1 MGQSS
6 RKLYW
11 AGAGAIFLI
20 ILLIALAFIVPR
32 IVDSAWL
39 KKTIRTEVAK
49 QVNGELEFQKAKLAI
64 LPVPS
69 VSLQQVSLTIPE
81 TVQIH
86 LDILTVYPKL
96 LPLLVGV
103 LEISKVVV
111 ETPDFLLPLPEK
123 LGRGTDEE
131 KAFYFSDALDN
142 TFAKLAPILAAIPGL
157 NAGVHNGTLRLFA
170 GSDAIFL
177 LQNINGSFAVSTDSL
192 TAAASCSSNIWDFME
207 LQTSLLPASREGK
220 GRISLQNINAKSLAD
235 YFLQE
240 KFPLMEKSLI
250 SLEAE
255 FAINPET
262 GLTADIQS
270 SGSSLAILK
279 ENEKITAKIENF
291 KGSIQYSDQ
300 VSAITVDDITFAYPQ
315 VHLSGSYTFDR
326 SIPHAGLD
334 IRSLNTDIANL
345 NRVLPV
351 FISALYGDLPVVQEI
366 FDIFRGGTITLADLH
381 VEGKSAADLAVFEAM
396 QIDGHVRD
404 GEVLLS
410 DLGLDLQGVTGDVII
425 KNGILEGKNL
435 QARLGKSTGSGGTLK
450 LGLVKNETTPFHL
463 DLDLIADLSAVR
475 PILEKLLPPKDMVV
489 EHLSL
494 FESIAGTGQG
504 RLILGESLESLAA
517 RVEMNKISLQTNY
530 KPIPYPVTVSG
541 GRILYDGLKTHFFEL
556 QGKIGQSTFSNYS
569 ALINWEGDPK
579 IEVKSG
585 SLHIVLHEIFPWL
598 ASDKRLEENLKD
610 IQNIT
615 GIAEVAVKN
624 IQGPLLRPTDLQYE
638 LHCDLKNIDLAAAAL
653 PGPLKLKSGTSE
665 IYPNKAVFENLHADL
680 LDSSLTSSGML
691 QNFINGEINAEISIT
706 DAEIGPEV
714 NAWLSEQIKVPREY
728 IFRAPLLVSRS
739 NVKWSGGGLLD
750 LQGDF
755 SIKDGP
761 GFSIDIMLNQ
771 DELVL
776 RNLSLKNGDE
786 SAHIRLE
793 LEQREIGAA
802 FQGSLSK
809 NTIDKILLHNDAFPD
824 AWIKG
829 DMHFLI
835 DMDSPVKSAASG
847 TLDGGDFLFPWK
859 LGKPLLLDS
868 FSLSASERTLV
879 VNAAEAFFEGK
890 KYALNG
896 QAALT
901 GKYLS
906 MDLDVSTDTVELDEI
921 IASLPGN
928 DAEQETNKVERVGKD
943 WDLAVQAN
951 INLHADSLFY
961 RSYSWKP
968 FESLI
973 TYENNSL
980 GIEVL
985 KAELCNISTPG
996 KISFRDGQIAMDFM
1010 LEAEELEFKDV
1021 LICLEGGQEQ
1031 MTGILDL
1038 KANISGQGSKETL
1051 VKSLEGSLQYSSKDG
1066 YIYYDA
1072 QLAKLLSLLN
1082 VTDLFRGRIP
1092 DLRTNG
1098 FYYDSLIVKAS
1109 MDKGI
1114 LTITPAKLEA
1124 PIMQIAAN
1132 GIIDLPGQKVDLQ
1145 VLVAPLQTVDKIKNM
1160 LPIIKQIIPSN
1171 IVAVPVEVS
1180 GEFSDIK
1187 VRTMSMSAISTR
1199 VFDIMTDALS
1209 TPVRVL
1215 EGTSQ

>member
-1 MGQSS
+1 MGQSFK
-6 RKLYW
+6 KLYW

-20 ILLIALAFIVPR
+20 ILFIALAFIVPR

-39 KKTIRTEVAK
+39 KETIRTEVAK
-49 QVNGELEFQKAKLAI
+49 QVYGELEFKKAKLAI

-69 VSLQQVSLTIPE
+69 VSLQQISLTIPE

-96 LPLLVGV
+96 LPLLVGDIS
-103 LEISKVVV
+103 ISKIVV
-111 ETPDFLLPLPEK
+111 ETPDFSLPLPEK
-123 LGRGTDEE
+123 LGRGTNKE

-170 GSDAIFL
+170 GSDAVFL

-207 LQTSLLPASREGK
+207 LQASLLPASREGK
-220 GRISLQNINAKSLAD
+220 GRIFLQNINAKSLAD

-240 KFPLMEKSLI
+240 KFPLMEKSLM
-250 SLEAE
+250 SLEAD
-255 FAINPET
+255 FTVNPET

-279 ENEKITAKIENF
+279 ENEKITAKIENL

-300 VSAITVDDITFAYPQ
+300 VSAITIDDITFAYPQ

-326 SIPHAGLD
+326 SIPHAGLH

-345 NRVLPV
+345 HRVVPV
-351 FISALYGDLPVVQEI
+351 FINALYGDLPVVREI
-366 FDIFRGGTITLADLH
+366 FDIFRGGTITLADLD
-381 VEGKSAADLAVFEAM
+381 VEGKSAADLAVFESM
-396 QIDGHVRD
+396 RIDGHVRD

-410 DLGLDLQGVTGDVII
+410 DLGLDLQGVTADVLI
-425 KNGILEGKNL
+425 KNGFLEGKNL
-435 QARLGKSTGSGGTLK
+435 QARLRKSTGSGGSLK

-463 DLDLIADLSAVR
+463 DLDLIADLSEVP
-475 PILEKLLPPKDMVV
+475 PILEKLLPQKEMV

-494 FESIAGTGQG
+494 YESIAGTGQG
-504 RLILGESLESLAA
+504 RLTLGESLESLTA
-517 RVEMNKISLQTNY
+517 RVEMNKISLQANY

-541 GRILYDGLKTHFFEL
+541 GRILYDDLKIQFFDL
-556 QGKIGQSTFSNYS
+556 QGKIGQSTFSDYS
-569 ALINWEGDPK
+569 ARINWEGDPR

-615 GIAEVAVKN
+615 GIAEVAVRN
-624 IQGPLLRPTDLQYE
+624 IQGPLLRPTELRYE
-638 LHCDLKNIDLAAAAL
+638 LHCDLKNIDLATAAL
-653 PGPLKLKSGTSE
+653 PGPLKLISGTSD
-665 IYPNKAVFENLHADL
+665 IYPNKAIFENLHADL
-680 LDSSLTSSGML
+680 LDSSLTYSGML
-691 QNFINGEINAEISIT
+691 QNFINGKINAEIIIT
-706 DAEIGPEV
+706 DAKIGPEV
-714 NAWLSEQIKVPREY
+714 NAWLSEQINVPREY

-761 GFSIDIMLNQ
+761 GFSIDIMLNP

-786 SAHIRLE
+786 SAKIRLT
-793 LEQREIGAA
+793 LGQREIGAA

-809 NTIDKILLHNDAFPD
+809 NTIDKILLHNDAFPA

-835 DMDSPVKSAASG
+835 DMDSPGKSSASG

-879 VNAAEAFFEGK
+879 INAAEAVFEGK
-890 KYALNG
+890 KYAING

-906 MDLDVSTDTVELDEI
+906 MDFDISTDTVELDEI
-921 IASLPGN
+921 IGSLPGN
-928 DAEQETNKVERVGKD
+928 DAEQELNKIERVGKD
-943 WDLAVQAN
+943 WDIAVQAN

-961 RSYSWKP
+961 NSYSWEP

-973 TYENNSL
+973 TYKNSSL

-996 KISFRDGQIAMDFM
+996 KISFRDSQIAMDFT
-1010 LEAEELEFKDV
+1010 LEAKGLEFKDV
-1021 LICLEGGQEQ
+1021 LICLEGGQKQ

-1066 YIYYDA
+1066 YIYHDA
-1072 QLAKLLSLLN
+1072 QLAKLLSLLS

-1098 FYYDSLIVKAS
+1098 FYYDSLIVK
-1109 MDKGI
+1109 GI
-1114 LTITPAKLEA
+1114 MKNGVLAIAPAKLEA
-1124 PIMQIAAN
+1124 PIMEIVSS
-1132 GIIDLPGQKVDLQ
+1132 GTIDIPGKKLNLE
-1145 VLVAPLQTVDKIKNM
+1145 VLVAPLQTVNKIQNM

-1180 GEFSDIK
+1180 GGFSDIK

-1199 VFDIMTDALS
+1199 VFDIMMHGLS

-1215 EGTSQ
+1215 EGTSQQ